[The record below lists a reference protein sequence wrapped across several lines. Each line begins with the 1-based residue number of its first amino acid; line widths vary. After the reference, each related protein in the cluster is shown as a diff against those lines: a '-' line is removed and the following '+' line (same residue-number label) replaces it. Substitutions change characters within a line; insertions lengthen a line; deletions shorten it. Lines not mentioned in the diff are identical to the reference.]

1 MEAETSNI
9 EERASE
15 RYVDTEGFVRKSR
28 SNLGILLW
36 LGVAAANITM
46 RYASSDFDVL
56 VLMSWPISA
65 YLLLVAIQ
73 MGSSH
78 DIETWRGTPHVKLWI
93 FLGNMIAGLLGLI
106 VYDLL
111 KRREKSY
118 LKKANG
124 PA

>member
-1 MEAETSNI
+1 MRKNSN
-9 EERASE
+9 
-15 RYVDTEGFVRKSR
+15 G
-28 SNLGILLW
+28 LGVLLW
-36 LGVAAANITM
+36 LGVAVANIGM
-46 RYASSDFDVL
+46 RFLPSDLDILVL
-56 VLMSWPISA
+56 VSWPISA

-78 DIETWRGTPHVKLWI
+78 DIETWKGTPHVKLWI

-118 LKKANG
+118 LKKTHN
-124 PA
+124 PPKPNVVSRI

>member
-1 MEAETSNI
+1 MRKNSNGL
-9 EERASE
+9 
-15 RYVDTEGFVRKSR
+15 GF
-28 SNLGILLW
+28 LLW
-36 LGVAAANITM
+36 LGVAAANIAM
-46 RYASSDFDVL
+46 RYASSDFDIL
-56 VLMSWPISA
+56 VLISWPISA

-78 DIETWRGTPHVKLWI
+78 DIETWKGTPYVKLWI